1 MISVIDDLGD
11 GVIGFEATGRVTAE
25 DYESVLM
32 PAVEGA
38 LDAGAKARLLLVFG
52 AEFEGYEADA
62 ALDDMKM
69 GAHTWGDFERVA
81 FVTDHTTYRGFVKT
95 LGFLMPGQVKV
106 YELSQLDEARTWVSE

>member
-62 ALDDMKM
+62 AMDDMKM

-81 FVTDHTTYRGFVKT
+81 FVSDHSVYRNLVRGF
-95 LGFLMPGQVKV
+95 GFLMPG
-106 YELSQLDEARTWVSE
+106 